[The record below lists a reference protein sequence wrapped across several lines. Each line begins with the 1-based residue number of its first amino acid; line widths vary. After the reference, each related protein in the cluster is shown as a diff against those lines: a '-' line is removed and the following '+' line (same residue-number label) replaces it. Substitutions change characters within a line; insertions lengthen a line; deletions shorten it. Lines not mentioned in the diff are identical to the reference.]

1 MNNSHWVIWFIETCK
16 TLRNCP
22 FSLTIKT
29 GLWIADVTGV
39 DLGAAMSAV
48 GGELTT
54 SDNNEGLMCYF
65 VDKWRLFGNQ
75 NTINLFTNLTMLFQ
89 SQVTKVSNSKSS
101 ETKITPI
108 FI

>member
-1 MNNSHWVIWFIETCK
+1 MKHARHLEIV
-16 TLRNCP
+16 L
-22 FSLTIKT
+22 FSLAIKI

-75 NTINLFTNLTMLFQ
+75 GTMNLFTIYLCF
-89 SQVTKVSNSKSS
+89 S
-101 ETKITPI
+101 ITGNQKYKYLEYSY
-108 FI
+108 